1 MSPYELKIFA
11 CSASYELGEEI
22 ASILSTKLGQ
32 LEITRFADGEIQPC
46 FTESIRGADVFIVQS
61 TYSPAEHI
69 LELLLTIDAAK
80 RASAHRVI
88 AVIPY
93 FGYGRQD
100 RKDRPRVSIGAKLIA
115 NLLVTAGA
123 DRVVTMDLHAGAIQG
138 FFDIP
143 VDSLEASAVFLP
155 YIQSLHLNP
164 LVVVAPDAGA
174 AKRARTYAKALNAD
188 LAIIDKSRLRAN
200 QVEEMRLIGDVKDA
214 YVLIVDDIVDT
225 AGTLCRAAEL
235 LKKEGAI
242 GIYAAIT
249 HPILSGNAIE
259 KIEKSPIQALI
270 TTNSIPLKKK
280 SSKIQV
286 LSIAPILA
294 NVLERIHKFKSVSS
308 LFLVPQKNQEKINS

>member
-1 MSPYELKIFA
+1 
-11 CSASYELGEEI
+11 
-22 ASILSTKLGQ
+22 
-32 LEITRFADGEIQPC
+32 
-46 FTESIRGADVFIVQS
+46 VFIVQS

-155 YIQSLHLNP
+155 YLQQLYLSP
-164 LVVVAPDAGA
+164 LVVVAPDVGA
-174 AKRARTYAKALNAD
+174 AKRARTYAKALNAEM
-188 LAIIDKSRLRAN
+188 AIIDKSRMRAN
-200 QVEEMRLIGDVKDA
+200 EVEEMRLIGEVKGA
-214 YVLIVDDIVDT
+214 YALIVDDIVDT
-225 AGTLCRAAEL
+225 AGTLCKAAEL
-235 LKKEGAI
+235 LKQEGAI
-242 GIYAAIT
+242 GVYAAIT
-249 HPILSGNAIE
+249 HPILSGSALQRIEQSPIE
-259 KIEKSPIQALI
+259 KLI
-270 TTNSIPLKKK
+270 TTNSIPLKQR
-280 SSKIQV
+280 SPKIHV

-294 NVLERIHKFKSVSS
+294 KVFQRIHEFQSVSS
-308 LFLVPQKNQEKINS
+308 LFLVSQNPEENRN